1 MYEILLAVQYAGII
15 GLFIECW
22 LILKNLKD
30 TLRAYLFLAC
40 TATLINNLGYLLE
53 MKAADMEA
61 YITALQLS
69 YAGRVWICFA
79 LLLFVNELCG
89 LKIPRLL
96 LRFFALVQT
105 GVYVFVLTLKH
116 HSLYYSDMDFAFSG
130 QFPVFIHK
138 NGIVHTIFFLT
149 QAVYIIL
156 GMTILLSSFF
166 KTHKKAVK
174 IRLFTVIL
182 AFIIQISFFIIQA
195 LNPLGTYDLTM
206 PGFVIGMVFMFVS
219 IIKYNLLG
227 TGDIAREFMVDRLSE
242 GVIAIDNE
250 GDIQYFN
257 EPAKELYPQIASD
270 PQTVID
276 AVKEAIVH
284 GETITINDRIYTPEE
299 NDLLYNNESF
309 GKLYVLIDSTEHF
322 NRFDNEKSQL
332 KKELLTDPL
341 TGFYNRKGMVYYS
354 EKEYLEILN
363 SKKKLFLCVADMNG
377 LKYINDNFGHEQGDR
392 AISELAKIIRL
403 SLSDGDIAFRT
414 GGDEFLIMGPRDTD
428 ENVILDYK
436 VQIENLLSEHN
447 KNLDLPYSIDMSYGP
462 VVADLF
468 GEEGE
473 LDRLI
478 KLSDR
483 KMYDMKKSRDRYK
496 RR

>member
-1 MYEILLAVQYAGII
+1 MYDILIAVQYAGII

-53 MKAADMEA
+53 MRAADMDA

-79 LLLFVNELCG
+79 LLLFVTELCSAN
-89 LKIPRLL
+89 IPRIL

-105 GVYVFVLTLKH
+105 GIYVFVLTLKY
-116 HSLYYSDMDFAFSG
+116 HSLYYKETDFTFIG

-138 NGIVHTIFFLT
+138 NGIVHTIFLLT
-149 QAVYIIL
+149 QFIYIIL
-156 GMTILLSSFF
+156 GMTILLRSFF
-166 KTHKKAVK
+166 RTHKKTVK
-174 IRLFTVIL
+174 KRLFMVIL

-195 LNPLGTYDLTM
+195 LNPLKTYDLTM
-206 PGFVIGMVFMFVS
+206 TGFVLGMIFMFVS

-227 TGDIAREFMVDRLSE
+227 TRDIARDFMVDRLSE
-242 GVIAIDNE
+242 GVIALDNE
-250 GDIQYFN
+250 GDIQYYN
-257 EPAKELYPQIASD
+257 EPAKELYPQIVSD
-270 PQTVID
+270 PEKVID
-276 AVKEAIVH
+276 SVREAILH
-284 GETITINDRIYTPEE
+284 GETININSRIYTPEE
-299 NDLLYNNESF
+299 NDLLFNNESF

-322 NRFDNEKSQL
+322 NRFDNEKTQL

-354 EKEYLEILN
+354 EKLYHEILN
-363 SKKKLFLCVADMNG
+363 SGKKLFLCVADMNG
-377 LKYINDNFGHEQGDR
+377 LKYINDNFGHEHGDR
-392 AISELAKIIRL
+392 AISELAKIIRE
-403 SLSDGDIAFRT
+403 SLEDCDMAFRT

-428 ENVILDYK
+428 ENVIADYRTR
-436 VQIENLLSEHN
+436 IEKLLSEHN

-462 VVADLF
+462 VTADLF
-468 GEEGE
+468 GKEGE
-473 LDRLI
+473 LDDLI
-478 KLSDR
+478 KLSDS
-483 KMYDMKKSRDRYK
+483 KMYEMKKNRDSFK
-496 RR
+496 R